1 MALDTITG
9 LTQAVIDW
17 SNAGLT
23 TTQASDLITLGENR
37 VYRELRVRQMEAT
50 TTIAITNGSAPI
62 PSDYIEIKNVH
73 LSNSPSRALKRT
85 TVDRIYQDYPQR
97 SATGEPQYIARDG
110 SNFVF
115 GPNAGSGYSIVL
127 NYYAKPSTVVGTT
140 LTGITLSSP
149 ELLLFSALCEAEPF
163 LGRDGRTQL
172 YEQKYQYVK
181 TQVEKQSKWEDFS
194 GSTLEVRPS

>member
-17 SNAGLT
+17 SNAGISTL
-23 TTQASDLITLGENR
+23 QANDLITMGENR
-37 VYRELRVRQMEAT
+37 VYRELRIRQMEAT
-50 TTIAITNGSAPI
+50 TTIAISNGSAAI

-97 SATGEPQYIARDG
+97 SATGEPQFIARDG
-110 SNFVF
+110 NNFVF

-127 NYYAKPSTVVGTT
+127 NYYAKPATVLGST

-149 ELLLFSALCEAEPF
+149 ELLLFSALCEAAPL
-163 LGRDGRTQL
+163 LGQDQRIAV

-181 TQVEKQSKWEDFS
+181 TQVEKQSKGEDFS
-194 GSTLEVRPS
+194 GSVLEVRPS

>member
-23 TTQASDLITLGENR
+23 TLQANDCITLGENR
-37 VYRELRVRQMEAT
+37 VYRELRVRQMEAS
-50 TTIAITNGSAPI
+50 TTISISNGLATV
-62 PSDYIEIKNVH
+62 PSDYIEIKNAY

-110 SNFVF
+110 SSFIF
-115 GPNAGSGYSIVL
+115 GPNAGSGYSVVL
-127 NYYAKPSTVVGTT
+127 KYYAKPATVVGST
-140 LTGITLSSP
+140 LTGITLASP
-149 ELLLFSALCEAEPF
+149 ELLLFSALCEVEPF
-163 LGRDGRTQL
+163 TGRDNRTAL
-172 YEQKYQYVK
+172 WEQKYQYVK

-194 GSTLEVRPS
+194 GSTLEVKAG

>member
-17 SNAGLT
+17 SNAGIS
-23 TTQASDLITLGENR
+23 TTQANDLITIGENR
-37 VYRELRVRQMEAT
+37 VYRELRVRQMEVT
-50 TTIAITNGSAPI
+50 TTIAISNGSAAI

-97 SATGEPQYIARDG
+97 SATGEPQFIARDG

-127 NYYAKPSTVVGTT
+127 NYYAKPATVLGST

-149 ELLLFSALCEAEPF
+149 ELLLFSALSEAAPF
-163 LGRDGRTQL
+163 LGQDQRIAV

-181 TQVEKQSKWEDFS
+181 TQVEKQSKGEDFS
-194 GSTLEVRPS
+194 GSVLEVRPS